1 MSATLKGNEAEALF
15 VYEATKRFIKV
26 AQPLFI
32 EVYDYIIDIG
42 TSTFKVQVKYTSKT
56 RNEGYRLHLVSSCKG
71 RKYSIYDVDF
81 FLAYLKG
88 PDVWYVFPVS
98 ILEEVTYLSLKP
110 HDKQCKYF
118 KYLEAWDLIQSGK
131 PTI

>member
-15 VYEATKRFIKV
+15 VYEATKRFVKV

-32 EVYDYIIDIG
+32 EVYDYIVDNGLNTYKI
-42 TSTFKVQVKYTSKT
+42 QVKYVNKK
-56 RNEGYRLHLVSSCKG
+56 RNEGYRLHLVSSCRN
-71 RKYSIYDVDF
+71 RKYSAYDVDF

-98 ILEEVTYLSLKP
+98 ILEQATYLSLKP
-110 HDKQCKYF
+110 QDKNCKYS

-131 PTI
+131 PTT